1 MAMSELL
8 KRYQQSRKE
17 DTDSTKSRLPSIK
30 TDPIYPSYSGL
41 DGIRNQSRYQSRT
54 YGGINKPTKKSSL
67 LNTSPTYKKYE
78 SLNLPSLSSSSSR
91 IYKRETEKKPKF
103 TINDKNEESIFSK
116 ITKYFQHR
124 EGEEPQQKISIAD
137 KYLND
142 DKDEVDDLIL
152 RVKELEKK
160 YEKERIKKLEEHNKR
175 IQNELDDIKLENR
188 KLKDQIERIE
198 IRNRKELNQLD
209 KKLFEL
215 ENKLIMEAQIAKR
228 SSNYRRNNFSKDD

>member
-17 DTDSTKSRLPSIK
+17 ATDTSKSRLPSIK
-30 TDPIYPSYSGL
+30 TDPIYPSYSNL

-54 YGGINKPTKKSSL
+54 YGGISKPTKKTSL
-67 LNTSPTYKKYE
+67 LNTSPIYKKYE
-78 SLNLPSLSSSSSR
+78 SLNLPSSSQ
-91 IYKRETEKKPKF
+91 IYKREIEKKPRF

-116 ITKYFQHR
+116 ITKYFQH
-124 EGEEPQQKISIAD
+124 GEENEEKPERVDIAD

-142 DKDEVDDLIL
+142 DRDEVDELIL
-152 RVKELEKK
+152 RVKESEKK
-160 YEKERIKKLEEHNKR
+160 YERERLKKLEEDNKR

-188 KLKDQIERIE
+188 KLKDQIERME

-215 ENKLIMEAQIAKR
+215 ENKLIMETQTTRR
-228 SSNYRRNNFSKDD
+228 SNNYRRSTYSKDD